1 MKSNPPLQ
9 KSPFGSPLVLA
20 LGVLLFV
27 SFLPSFTGPATA
39 SVPSSPVAH
48 LWIEPNAG
56 YGFLEAAIG
65 SAKRSIVLS
74 MYELKDESVEQS
86 LIGAARRGVKV
97 KVLLNAAYLGRSENA
112 AAYATLSASKVSV
125 RWAPSGQIF
134 HAKYFVVDTIR
145 AYIGTGNLVPADY
158 ANTRDFWVEDTNPSD
173 VRAITQ
179 TFSADFSG
187 NSGAGVSS
195 HGLLWSPGS
204 TASLV
209 GLIGSARHQLL
220 VENEEMN
227 NYAIESAIANAA
239 HRGVNVKIV
248 MTQDSSWT
256 NALSQ
261 LAAAGVHVS
270 LLSSSQVYIHAKAI
284 CADCTSTSGVLFL
297 GSENFSTSSLSYNR
311 ELGVITTGMATIH
324 GVAAALAHDY
334 AQGQHLSTSS
344 GGSLPSGSSS
354 GSGHVAIS
362 NAPGTISRGS
372 YASLSIHTTKAGQSC
387 TLSVTLP
394 SGYQSHASGLG
405 RETTNGAGNATWS
418 WRIGTSTDPGTATAS
433 VSCSAG
439 SARKTFTI
447 TS

>member
-1 MKSNPPLQ
+1 MRSHHGAPRLLRAPTLLLALV
-9 KSPFGSPLVLA
+9 LVLA
-20 LGVLLFV
+20 SSLFPIFV
-27 SFLPSFTGPATA
+27 ESATA
-39 SVPSSPVAH
+39 AIPASPITHLWVEPSS
-48 LWIEPNAG
+48 G
-56 YGFLEAAIG
+56 YGFVDAAIA
-65 SAKRSIVLS
+65 SASRSIVLS
-74 MYELKDESVEQS
+74 IYELKDASVEQS
-86 LIGAARRGVKV
+86 LIAAARRGVNV
-97 KVLLNAAYLGRSENA
+97 RVLLNAAYLGRSENA
-112 AAYATLSASKVSV
+112 AAYATLSTSRVKVA
-125 RWAPSGQIF
+125 WAPSDQIF
-134 HAKYFVVDTIR
+134 HAKYFVVDASR

-158 ANTRDFWVEDTNPSD
+158 ANTRDFWVEDTNPPD

-195 HGLLWSPGS
+195 HGLVWSPGS

-227 NYAIESAIANAA
+227 NYAIESALANAA

-284 CADCTSTSGVLFL
+284 CADCTNTSGVLFL

-324 GVAAALAHDY
+324 SVAAALAHDY

-344 GGSLPSGSSS
+344 GGSLPSGSPS

-362 NAPGTISRGS
+362 NAPGTIIRGS

-433 VSCSAG
+433 VSCSTG
-439 SARKTFTI
+439 STRKTFTI